1 MIGEKT
7 SFRLSGYN
15 LISQRLN
22 ANDDGGDGGW
32 LATSFLML
40 HFTVNFAS
48 LLKFCFQLK
57 IMVGSEFH

>member
-32 LATSFLML
+32 LR
-40 HFTVNFAS
+40 HF
-48 LLKFCFQLK
+48 
-57 IMVGSEFH
+57 